1 MTRIEANK
9 ILEQRMRYR
18 QTGIFAHIGGTAGSG
33 YSLSVNQHGQP
44 IVRQQ
49 SRDLASLVE
58 AGTKVIEQLTREN

>member
-1 MTRIEANK
+1 MTRTEANK
-9 ILEQRMRYR
+9 IFEQRMQYR
-18 QTGIFAHIGGTAGSG
+18 LTGIFAHIGGTAGGG
-33 YSLSVNQHGQP
+33 YTLTINQHGQP

>member
-1 MTRIEANK
+1 MNK
-9 ILEQRMRYR
+9 TVNSVMRYR

-33 YSLSVNQHGQP
+33 YSLSINQHGQP

-58 AGTKVIEQLTREN
+58 AGTKVIEQLTKEN